1 MLKKITFLFL
11 LSIAFNI
18 NAEQISTEKKV
29 ATPVA
34 KEAKAPLKETIKLSE
49 SQRQLEAFLSQAQ
62 SISARFKQKL
72 VDQYGYTLQESAGTL
87 RMQRPGKFHWDYV
100 LPYPQSIISNG
111 KKIWMY
117 DSELE
122 QVNVRAYD
130 QVLASSP
137 VNLLD
142 KNQNLNVEFNVQT
155 MPFADQQYW
164 LKLLPKNSESD
175 FKEMLVG
182 LLDGKIKTM
191 RFIDNFNQTTQIEFE
206 QLVVN
211 PQFAKSQFEFVAPQ
225 GTDVLGDF

>member
-1 MLKKITFLFL
+1 MLKNISFLFL
-11 LSIAFNI
+11 STLAFNV
-18 NAEQISTEKKV
+18 NAERP
-29 ATPVA
+29 APVA
-34 KEAKAPLKETIKLSE
+34 QTKSVKPVQMQTNQNNVPALSV
-49 SQRQLEAFLSQAQ
+49 SQQQLEAFLSKTQ
-62 SISARFKQKL
+62 SLSARFKQKL
-72 VDQYGYTLQESAGTL
+72 VDQYGYMQQESTGTL

-122 QVNVRAYD
+122 QVNVRPYD

-142 KNQNLNVEFNVQT
+142 KNQNLNVEFHIQG
-155 MPFADQQYW
+155 MPFADQQHW
-164 LKLLPKNSESD
+164 IKLLPKNSESD
-175 FKEMLVG
+175 FKEMMVG
-182 LLDGKIKTM
+182 LLDGNIKTM

>member
-1 MLKKITFLFL
+1 MFKKLNFIVLLFFCFNVSAEESAAKNVSQKSSKAIDLQISQQILETFL
-11 LSIAFNI
+11 N
-18 NAEQISTEKKV
+18 QT
-29 ATPVA
+29 
-34 KEAKAPLKETIKLSE
+34 
-49 SQRQLEAFLSQAQ
+49 QR
-62 SISARFKQKL
+62 ISARFKQKL
-72 VDQYGYTLQESAGTL
+72 TDQYGYALQESTGTL

-122 QVNVRAYD
+122 QVNVRPYD

-137 VNLLD
+137 INLLD
-142 KNQNLNVEFNVQT
+142 KNQKLDIEFNLQAL
-155 MPFADQQYW
+155 PFAEEQHW

-175 FKEMLVG
+175 FKEMAVG

-191 RFIDNFNQTTQIEFE
+191 KFVDNFNQLTQIEFE

-211 PQFAKSQFEFVAPQ
+211 PQFNKGQFEFVPPQ

>member
-1 MLKKITFLFL
+1 MVKQFVFIFL
-11 LSIAFNI
+11 LQFAFSV
-18 NAEQISTEKKV
+18 NAEEKNV
-29 ATPVA
+29 TPEATKKPSV
-34 KEAKAPLKETIKLSE
+34 
-49 SQRQLEAFLSQAQ
+49 SQQKLEAFLSNAQ

-72 VDQYGYTLQESAGTL
+72 VDQYGFALQESAGTL
-87 RMQRPGKFHWDYV
+87 RMQRPGKFYWDYV

-122 QVNVRAYD
+122 QVNVQPYD

-137 VNLLD
+137 INLLD
-142 KNQNLNVEFNVQT
+142 KNQKLDVEFKIQAL
-155 MPFADQQYW
+155 PFAEKQHW

-175 FKEMLVG
+175 FKEMVVG
-182 LLDGKIKTM
+182 LSDGKIKTM
-191 RFIDNFNQTTQIEFE
+191 RFVDNFNQTTQIEFE

-211 PQFAKSQFEFVAPQ
+211 PEFAQSQFEFVAPQ